1 MSENR
6 RVLPSISGRRKMPE
20 DFQEGGSHT
29 ALLAMVASLDH
40 IFVEL
45 DRQGRMIFLSKVAEG
60 FSYDEVVGQDFCT
73 WADPR
78 DHALM
83 RERLERCF
91 AEGIAITYEARA
103 TGKNGEPLWYE
114 GYFSPVAHNDRIE
127 SVVLLAQDITS
138 KKQEELQRLS
148 EHRLMELFYNL
159 PLIGMTITHPH
170 TRRWIKVNDKLC
182 EMLGYSREE
191 MLAMG
196 WEALTH
202 PEDLALSQHE
212 FERILNGSSEAYQI
226 DKRFVH
232 RSGAIVH
239 TTTDVHCA
247 RHSPD
252 GTDYFVA
259 LIKDITSRKQQEAR
273 IQHMAHHDLLTD
285 LPNRTLLA
293 DRLRQTLLQ
302 AKRNQTQ
309 FAALFID
316 LDKFKPVN
324 DQHGHAI
331 GDLLLKAV
339 AHRLLGCVRASDT
352 VARMGGD
359 EFVVLLSS
367 VEDSKD
373 AIHVAGKIHD
383 ALAVPFKLYNGKD
396 ASISS
401 SIGVALYPEHG
412 ETEAGLIRSADDAM
426 YVAKAQGRD
435 CVRLFGVP

>member
-1 MSENR
+1 MSFNR
-6 RVLPSISGRRKMPE
+6 RAVGSISGRRKLPE
-20 DFQEGGSHT
+20 GFQEGGSPG
-29 ALLAMVASLDH
+29 ALLAMVTSLDH

-45 DRQGRMIFLSKVAEG
+45 DRKGRMTFISRVSPG

-78 DHALM
+78 DHAMM
-83 RERLERCF
+83 RESLERCF
-91 AEGIAITYEARA
+91 QEGITVSYEAR
-103 TGKNGEPLWYE
+103 GVSKDGQGQWFE
-114 GYFSPVAHNDRIE
+114 GHFSPVYTGGGIQ
-127 SVVLLAQDITS
+127 SVVLLARDITA
-138 KKQEELQRLS
+138 KKKAEQQRMR
-148 EHRLMELFYNL
+148 EQKLMALFYNL
-159 PLIGMTITHPH
+159 PLIGMSITDPH
-170 TRRWIKVNDKLC
+170 TRRWIQVNDKLC
-182 EMLGYSREE
+182 EMLGYTRAE
-191 MLAMG
+191 MLDMG
-196 WEALTH
+196 WETLTH

-212 FERILNGSSEAYQI
+212 FERILNGQSDAYQI

-247 RHSPD
+247 RNSPD

-259 LIKDITSRKQQEAR
+259 LIKDVTTRKQQDAR
-273 IQHMAHHDLLTD
+273 IHHMAHHDLLTD

-302 AKRNQTQ
+302 SKRNQCQ
-309 FAALFID
+309 FAVLFID
-316 LDKFKPVN
+316 LDRFKPVN
-324 DQHGHAI
+324 DQYGHAM
-331 GDLLLKAV
+331 GDLLLKSV

-373 AIHVAGKIHD
+373 AIHVAGKIHE
-383 ALAVPFKLYNGKD
+383 ALSVSFKLYNGKD

-412 ETEAGLIRSADDAM
+412 ATEGDLLRAADDAM

-435 CVRLFGVP
+435 CVRLFATT